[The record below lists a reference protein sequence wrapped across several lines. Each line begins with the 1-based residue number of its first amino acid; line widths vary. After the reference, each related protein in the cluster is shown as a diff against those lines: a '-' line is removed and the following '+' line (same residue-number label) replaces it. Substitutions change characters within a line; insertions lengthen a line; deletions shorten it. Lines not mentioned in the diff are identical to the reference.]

1 MLLNIY
7 NDIITIIKY
16 KYELLIVLLSKTKT
30 SGSQPVVGIENL
42 GRT

>member
-16 KYELLIVLLSKTKT
+16 KYELLIVLSKTKT